1 MRQIETQTKSEV
13 DKIETGEAA
22 EQSKAEQSLVVF

>member
-13 DKIETGEAA
+13 DEVETGEAA
-22 EQSKAEQSLVVF
+22 QTS

>member
-13 DKIETGEAA
+13 DKVETGEAA
-22 EQSKAEQSLVVF
+22 DDAGGGLA

>member
-13 DKIETGEAA
+13 DKIETGEAQSRA
-22 EQSKAEQSLVVF
+22 EQSKAEL